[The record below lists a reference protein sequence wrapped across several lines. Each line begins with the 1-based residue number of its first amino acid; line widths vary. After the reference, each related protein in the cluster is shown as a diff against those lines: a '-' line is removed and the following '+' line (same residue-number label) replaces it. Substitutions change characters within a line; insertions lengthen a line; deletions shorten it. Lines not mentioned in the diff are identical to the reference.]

1 MGRPLTV
8 EEWAAVESHCAQLE
22 AAGNA
27 SQAQSIRHS
36 IEWLNHTP
44 PREISF
50 AKQTT
55 DGWIVE
61 FDSEAEA
68 VVWMRICMDASGGYS
83 AIFERFGTTVIVK
96 GRLFH
101 STRGP
106 ITLPSS

>member
-22 AAGNA
+22 AAGKE

-44 PREISF
+44 PCEIMS
-50 AKQTT
+50 AKQTA
-55 DGWIVE
+55 DGWVVE
-61 FDSEAEA
+61 FETELEAIR
-68 VVWMRICMDASGGYS
+68 WMKICMDASGGYP
-83 AIFERFGTTVIVK
+83 AIFGRVSTTVTVK

-101 STRGP
+101 SKNR
-106 ITLPSS
+106 